1 MEATTEHEEEND
13 DKPLEEEIDLEA
25 PLELLN
31 SVSSRLLRGEIPTNP
46 TRLQSLFQ
54 HLQSVIA
61 DVVEASFS
69 KITLALDQI
78 DEANH
83 ALLEE
88 AGESPDTDAYLEE
101 FEAGREQ
108 IEESLSL
115 MQETFFSAQNIEDL
129 GNFENDFRQAEVQL
143 AEGLSR
149 METAVARVETPGMY
163 GVHERIA
170 GQSVEEALDAF
181 AACLDALN
189 SHLEDGKPEHLSYVL
204 ERLEQAKSHVED
216 ALEHAQ
222 LQAEELAAQQAAEA
236 TEDEE
241 EFDEEDFED
250 EDYQED
256 EEFEEEED
264 ED

>member
-1 MEATTEHEEEND
+1 MASLEQTTEHEEEND
-13 DKPLEEEIDLEA
+13 DQQLEEEIDLEA

-54 HLQSVIA
+54 HLQSVIG

-88 AGESPDTDAYLEE
+88 AGETPETDAYLEE
-101 FEAGREQ
+101 FDAGREQ

-115 MQETFFSAQNIEDL
+115 MQETFFSAQNIEEL

-204 ERLEQAKSHVED
+204 ERLEEAKSHVED

-222 LQAEELAAQQAAEA
+222 VQAEELAAQEVADDSD
-236 TEDEE
+236 EDE
-241 EFDEEDFED
+241 FED
-250 EDYQED
+250 EDYHED
-256 EEFEEEED
+256 EEFED